1 MLQTLAFSSNNETD
15 CNRRSTRYGWVC
27 FKYENSDEK
36 KKLIL
41 VVTLDSDLDEQENV
55 PDLLK
60 ECTNHSIQFN
70 EKNGKI
76 DRLERWISLIYHL
89 DLDENKP
96 EM

>member
-1 MLQTLAFSSNNETD
+1 
-15 CNRRSTRYGWVC
+15 
-27 FKYENSDEK
+27 
-36 KKLIL
+36 LIL

-76 DRLERWISLIYHL
+76 DRLER
-89 DLDENKP
+89 
-96 EM
+96 